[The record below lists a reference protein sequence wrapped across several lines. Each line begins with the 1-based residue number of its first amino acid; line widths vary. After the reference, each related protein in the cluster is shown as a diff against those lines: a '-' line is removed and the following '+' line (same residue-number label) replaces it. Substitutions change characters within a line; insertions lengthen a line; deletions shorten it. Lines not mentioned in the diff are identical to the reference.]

1 MISRKDF
8 SHHSGL
14 NVQMTKYPGP
24 AEVPDFCRYPPV
36 VPTKTEKRIV
46 LLIAILAGFITPF
59 DGSAVNI
66 SLPMISTE
74 FHMNAVALSWV
85 STAYLLAS
93 AVFIVPFGKIADIY
107 GRKRIFLIGLGIFTL
122 ASFLMTMV
130 PSAEVM
136 IAIRI
141 MQGTGAAM
149 IFGTAVAILTSV
161 FPPKERGG
169 ALGIYITAV
178 YLGLSLGPFLG
189 GVMTEYLGWRSIFL
203 VNIPIGILAILLVL
217 WRLKGDWAE
226 CHGERFDLTGS
237 VFYGVS
243 LVAIMYGFSVLPTIA
258 GGTLIL
264 FGLVSLGFFVW
275 FEMRIPSP
283 VLDMKLFTKSR
294 LFLYSNIAALINYS
308 ATFAVTFL
316 LSLYLQF
323 TQSFSP
329 EIAGTILVTQAVVQ
343 MLVSPFSGRLSDR
356 VDPRIVASTGMGFTV
371 FGLGFLIFLS
381 QATPVWY
388 IMISLVIL
396 GMGAGLFTSPN
407 TNAVMSAVDRKYY
420 GVASGINGT
429 MRLLGQMLSMG
440 IAIMIFSIVIGRV
453 EITPAY
459 YSSFI
464 LSLRYAFTLFTILC
478 IFGIFASLARGK
490 RR

>member
-1 MISRKDF
+1 
-8 SHHSGL
+8 
-14 NVQMTKYPGP
+14 
-24 AEVPDFCRYPPV
+24 
-36 VPTKTEKRIV
+36 
-46 LLIAILAGFITPF
+46 
-59 DGSAVNI
+59 
-66 SLPMISTE
+66 
-74 FHMNAVALSWV
+74 
-85 STAYLLAS
+85 
-93 AVFIVPFGKIADIY
+93 
-107 GRKRIFLIGLGIFTL
+107 
-122 ASFLMTMV
+122 
-130 PSAEVM
+130 
-136 IAIRI
+136 
-141 MQGTGAAM
+141 
-149 IFGTAVAILTSV
+149 
-161 FPPKERGG
+161 
-169 ALGIYITAV
+169 
-178 YLGLSLGPFLG
+178 
-189 GVMTEYLGWRSIFL
+189 
-203 VNIPIGILAILLVL
+203 
-217 WRLKGDWAE
+217 
-226 CHGERFDLTGS
+226 
-237 VFYGVS
+237 
-243 LVAIMYGFSVLPTIA
+243 
-258 GGTLIL
+258 
-264 FGLVSLGFFVW
+264 
-275 FEMRIPSP
+275 
-283 VLDMKLFTKSR
+283 
-294 LFLYSNIAALINYS
+294 
-308 ATFAVTFL
+308 VTFL